1 MFSLFQTT
9 FASIREFIWAS
20 LNFIQKL
27 IAMMIWKLQVVPILT
42 PKGNTICIQSTIL
55 QTVLLREPFAA
66 DVVSGFQSNWN
77 PNRTTRVARP
87 EPLPTGANV
96 SQDIN
101 VVALVKGEERYI
113 FLFND
118 KKKGETLRTLGRYA
132 SDGKLS
138 FSWYDAAV
146 LSQKVRNIQ
155 KTEAPSE
162 ISPGRFATPHLG
174 DLFSSED
181 LFSGED
187 NF

>member
-1 MFSLFQTT
+1 M
-9 FASIREFIWAS
+9 
-20 LNFIQKL
+20 
-27 IAMMIWKLQVVPILT
+27 
-42 PKGNTICIQSTIL
+42 
-55 QTVLLREPFAA
+55 
-66 DVVSGFQSNWN
+66 
-77 PNRTTRVARP
+77 
-87 EPLPTGANV
+87 

-155 KTEAPSE
+155 KTETPSE
-162 ISPGRFATPHLG
+162 PSPGRFAAPHFG
-174 DLFSSED
+174 DLPSNED